1 MIIGYNNINHKRVN
15 NNMRKVID
23 FNTKSKILTAVR
35 EEGRS
40 VKEASEEYGVSP
52 KTIYAWLR
60 GEVQGGDRNLILEN
74 NRLKK
79 ELDNCYRVIG
89 RMSMEVKRPK
99 G

>member
-1 MIIGYNNINHKRVN
+1 MFKPIDHNIKNQ
-15 NNMRKVID
+15 
-23 FNTKSKILTAVR
+23 ILVSIR
-35 EEGRS
+35 NEGRS
-40 VKEASEEYGVSP
+40 VKSVSEEYGVSP

-60 GEVQGGDRNLILEN
+60 SEVKDSDRSLIWEN

-89 RMSMEVKRPK
+89 RMSMEIKRPK